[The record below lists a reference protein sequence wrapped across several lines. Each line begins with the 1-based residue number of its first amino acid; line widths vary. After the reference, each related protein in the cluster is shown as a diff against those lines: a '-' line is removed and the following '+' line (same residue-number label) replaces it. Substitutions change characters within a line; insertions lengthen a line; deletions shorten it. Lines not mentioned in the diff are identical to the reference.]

1 MSNPCTSTI
10 KSTENLIWIYGSL
23 LFFLGIVLAIINPN
37 YFDTTF
43 TLEDGLLEWLT
54 VLSLGTTAVVCLKR
68 LKQNWHDYTAAQAF
82 MIGFAAILFIF
93 GTGEEIS
100 WGQRLIGI
108 ESPEFFL
115 QNNAQGET
123 NLHNMI
129 VGETKINKLVFGK
142 LLALGFLIYL
152 GVLTPLYRR
161 GGAVQRWID
170 RLAIPI
176 PTKRQWWGYIAV
188 VVCVEGIIQLLSETP
203 KRGELTEFSA
213 SIVVMLTVL
222 YPANRKVF
230 DPKAS

>member
-1 MSNPCTSTI
+1 MSNSHTSDT
-10 KSTENLIWIYGSL
+10 KATENLIWIYGSL
-23 LFFLGIVLAIINPN
+23 LFLMGIVLSITNPS
-37 YFDTTF
+37 YFDSTF

-54 VLSLGTTAVVCLKR
+54 VLSLGTTAFICLRR
-68 LKQNWHDYTAAQAF
+68 LKNYRHHYSPIQTFMVALAAL
-82 MIGFAAILFIF
+82 LFIF

-108 ESPEFFL
+108 QSPDFFL
-115 QNNAQGET
+115 ENNAQGET
-123 NLHNMI
+123 NLHNM
-129 VGETKINKLVFGK
+129 VAGSTKINKLVFGK

-161 GGAVQRWID
+161 GGAVQRWLD

-176 PTKRQWWGYIAV
+176 PTRRQWWGYIAV
-188 VVCVEGIIQLLSETP
+188 VACVEGIIQLLSDTP

-222 YPANRKVF
+222 YPANQKVF
-230 DPKAS
+230 EPTN